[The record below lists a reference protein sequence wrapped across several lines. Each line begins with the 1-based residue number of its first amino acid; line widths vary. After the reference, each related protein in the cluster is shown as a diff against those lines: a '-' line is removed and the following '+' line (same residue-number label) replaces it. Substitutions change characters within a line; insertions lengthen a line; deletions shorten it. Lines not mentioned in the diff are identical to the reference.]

1 MTKDLEV
8 LLVTPTLRVG
18 GNERQIVNLAKV
30 LSEKN
35 IGVTVCCLVDEGPL
49 ANEAR
54 SYGID
59 VITTG
64 RRGRFDPGQIGR
76 VSQIIASKGIMIVH
90 SFRFGANLWGRLAGI
105 IKRVPVLI
113 ASKRN
118 VFTPK
123 TFLQRRLDHFLMRY
137 TDIMAVNAQA
147 VKDYL
152 VSYED
157 WSPEKI
163 CVIHNGIDYHVFQ
176 DPQMSN
182 SQSVANIRSEW
193 KLSSHG
199 PVVLQMCRFSPQKKI
214 ETFLEAVKLVSQKI
228 PSVSYV
234 LAGTSKI
241 AEEQAY
247 DQVVRKKINSLGLE
261 NVVSLVGEVPAKRAL
276 SVADM
281 VVQTSSREG
290 LPNVILEAMAAGK
303 PVIATDA
310 GGTRECVADGKTGF
324 IVSVGDSEAVARRI
338 IELLKDADKRK
349 QFGQRAQELVK
360 TQFSL
365 DKLGS
370 ETKRMYFRALAS
382 SKR

>member
-152 VSYED
+152 VSYEN
-157 WSPEKI
+157 WSSEKI
-163 CVIHNGIDYHVFQ
+163 CVIHNGIDYHVFHE
-176 DPQMSN
+176 
-182 SQSVANIRSEW
+182 I
-193 KLSSHG
+193 LS
-199 PVVLQMCRFSPQKKI
+199 VLQTAFHC
-214 ETFLEAVKLVSQKI
+214 
-228 PSVSYV
+228 
-234 LAGTSKI
+234 
-241 AEEQAY
+241 
-247 DQVVRKKINSLGLE
+247 N
-261 NVVSLVGEVPAKRAL
+261 
-276 SVADM
+276 
-281 VVQTSSREG
+281 
-290 LPNVILEAMAAGK
+290 
-303 PVIATDA
+303 
-310 GGTRECVADGKTGF
+310 
-324 IVSVGDSEAVARRI
+324 
-338 IELLKDADKRK
+338 
-349 QFGQRAQELVK
+349 
-360 TQFSL
+360 
-365 DKLGS
+365 
-370 ETKRMYFRALAS
+370 
-382 SKR
+382 